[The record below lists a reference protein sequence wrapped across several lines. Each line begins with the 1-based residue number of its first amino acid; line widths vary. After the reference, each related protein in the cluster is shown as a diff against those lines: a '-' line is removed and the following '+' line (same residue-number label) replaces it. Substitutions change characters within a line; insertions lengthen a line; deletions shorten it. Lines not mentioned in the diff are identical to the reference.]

1 MTVGP
6 VTNKTK
12 FKFLRNER
20 KIMMMTDIA
29 TAFPAIEILRD
40 EPLAHYTH
48 TKTGGPADYL
58 AFPTNIQETK
68 SLLAYANEEKLPVT
82 VVGNASNLIVRDGG
96 IRGLVMILTKMNQ
109 ITTSGN
115 TVTAEAGAALIKTTQ
130 VAQSQALTGFEFAA
144 GIPGS
149 VGGAVFMNAGAYGG
163 EISEVALSAEVLTPT
178 GEIRTL
184 TKDEFDF
191 GYRHS
196 SIQDYKD
203 IVLTA
208 TFALTPGDGQ
218 AIQATMDDLNAR
230 RAAKQPLELPS
241 CGSVFKRPTGHYTGQ
256 LIQEAGLQGLKWGGA
271 QVSTKHAGFIVNID
285 HATATDY
292 LELIHHIQDVI
303 WEKDQVHLET
313 EVRIIGE
320 EPTTTA

>member
-1 MTVGP
+1 
-6 VTNKTK
+6 
-12 FKFLRNER
+12 
-20 KIMMMTDIA
+20 MMEDIA
-29 TAFPAIEILRD
+29 TAFPAVTILRH

-68 SLLAYANEEKLPVT
+68 SLLAYAKQTDLPVT

-96 IRGLVMILTKMNQ
+96 IRGLVMILTKMNT
-109 ITTSGN
+109 IMTDGN
-115 TVTAEAGAALIKTTQ
+115 TVTAAAGAALIKTTE
-130 VAQSQALTGFEFAA
+130 VAQAHALTGVEFAA

-149 VGGAVFMNAGAYGG
+149 VGGGLFMNAGAYGG
-163 EISEVALSAEVLTPT
+163 EIKDVVVAAEVLTPE

-184 TKDEFDF
+184 DHDELDF

-196 SIQDYKD
+196 SIQDYHD

-208 TFALTPGDGQ
+208 TFELKAGDAD
-218 AIQATMDDLNAR
+218 AIQAQMDDLNAR
-230 RAAKQPLELPS
+230 RAAKQPLDLPS
-241 CGSVFKRPTGHYTGQ
+241 CGSVFKRPEGHYTGR
-256 LIQEAGLQGLKWGGA
+256 LIQAAGLQGYQMGGA
-271 QVSTKHAGFIVNID
+271 QVSMKHAGFIVNID

-292 LELIHHIQDVI
+292 LDLIAHIQAVI
-303 WEKDQVHLET
+303 WKEDAVKLET

-320 EPTTTA
+320 APAK